1 MTDREL
7 LESIAGKIKEI
18 KDELKDDIKSLRNEF
33 KDDIQSLRDEFKGDI
48 QSLKDEFKSD
58 IQSLKDEFEEKMVA
72 VESRLSEHSEILI
85 ALRHASEV
93 QHAKFDNLEIE
104 LAKLSGEQ
112 KEAFRALADMY
123 GQHELEITK
132 LKRKP
137 V

>member
-33 KDDIQSLRDEFKGDI
+33 KD
-48 QSLKDEFKSD
+48 D

>member
-1 MTDREL
+1 VTDREL
-7 LESIAGKIKEI
+7 LESIAGEIRGI
-18 KDELKDDIKSLRNEF
+18 KDELKGDIESL
-33 KDDIQSLRDEFKGDI
+33 KDEFKGDI
-48 QSLKDEFKSD
+48 KSLKDEFKDD
-58 IQSLKDEFEEKMVA
+58 IKSMQDDFNEKMVA

-93 QHAKFDNLEIE
+93 HHAKFDNLEIE

-112 KEAFRALADMY
+112 KEAFQALADMY